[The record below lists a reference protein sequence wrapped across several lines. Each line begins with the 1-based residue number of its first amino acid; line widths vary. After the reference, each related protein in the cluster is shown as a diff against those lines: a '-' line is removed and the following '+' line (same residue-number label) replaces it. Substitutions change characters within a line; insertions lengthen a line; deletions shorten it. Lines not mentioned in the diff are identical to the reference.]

1 MLHASI
7 TGEFPGWS
15 EMRADARRNRD
26 ALIAAARE
34 VFTELG
40 PDAPLDE
47 IARRAGIGNATMYRH
62 FPARRDLHVAVYA
75 DEVAALCARA
85 EDLRGAD
92 GLYAWLNDFIG
103 HVADK
108 RDLAAALT
116 DEAEGAA
123 WHAAIRDALAGL
135 LERAGSS
142 VDPIDL
148 LVMATGIA
156 LTGAG
161 EERRARL
168 LALLRHG
175 TESAA

>member
-1 MLHASI
+1 
-7 TGEFPGWS
+7 
-15 EMRADARRNRD
+15 MRADARRNRD
-26 ALIAAARE
+26 ALLAAARE

-62 FPARRDLHVAVYA
+62 FPARRDLHIAVYA

-85 EDLRGAD
+85 GDLSGAD
-92 GLYAWLNDFIG
+92 GLYAWLGDFIA
-103 HVADK
+103 HVAGK

-116 DEAEGAA
+116 DDEGSPEFEA
-123 WHAAIRDALAGL
+123 WHDAIRDAVAGL
-135 LERAGSS
+135 LARAGTSVRPG
-142 VDPIDL
+142 VDPVDL

-161 EERRARL
+161 EERTARL
-168 LALLRHG
+168 VALLRHG
-175 TESAA
+175 TERPK